1 MNRLIETEGERKR
14 LVAFISHQPLP
25 FVAII
30 KSGKAR
36 SIDQNRLQWL
46 WANEAAEQRQD
57 VSAAEVQREW
67 KLNIG
72 VGILMED
79 EDFSNVWTPAEQK
92 LTYEEQLDLM
102 QVLPV
107 TSMMSSK
114 QLSRYL
120 DLVYQHNTERG
131 IELTNPEDLK
141 WGKP

>member
-1 MNRLIETEGERKR
+1 
-14 LVAFISHQPLP
+14 VAFIRHQPLP
-25 FVAII
+25 FVATI
-30 KSGKAR
+30 KSGKVR

-79 EDFSNVWTPAEQK
+79 EDFANVWTPAEQK

-141 WGKP
+141 WGKA